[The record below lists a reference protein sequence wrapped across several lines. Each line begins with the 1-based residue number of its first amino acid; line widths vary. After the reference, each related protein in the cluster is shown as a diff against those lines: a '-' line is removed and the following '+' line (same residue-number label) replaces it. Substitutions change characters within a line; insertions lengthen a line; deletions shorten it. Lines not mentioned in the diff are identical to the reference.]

1 MEHSR
6 SDAQPSE
13 PGSAEDRAA
22 PRFTLLIRAAK
33 LVAPQGQ
40 FVCVIRDVSATGV
53 SLRGFHPL
61 PASEPLAVELQ
72 SGERHAVERVWE
84 RGMDSGYRF
93 HEPVE
98 VTHLISESGDY
109 PRRQVRVDIDKTVYV
124 RSTGQTIE
132 ARLTNLSQ
140 QGARIECPYLLAIGQ
155 PLRLIADDLPDISAK
170 VRWREG
176 RRFGLVFDTTFNL
189 RELALLVAGLQ
200 CPELLREQPH
210 GLG

>member
-1 MEHSR
+1 MEQSR
-6 SDAQPSE
+6 CDAQASE

-33 LVAPQGQ
+33 LIAPQGQ
-40 FVCVIRDVSATGV
+40 FVCVIRDVSSTGV

-61 PASEPLAVELQ
+61 PDGEDLAVELQ

-84 RGMDSGYRF
+84 RGTDSGYQFRK
-93 HEPVE
+93 PVE

-109 PRRQVRVDIDKTVYV
+109 PRRQVRVDIDRTVYV
-124 RSTGQTIE
+124 ESGGHTVE

-155 PLRLIADDLPDISAK
+155 PLRLVADDLPTISAK

-189 RELALLVAGLQ
+189 RELAVLVARLQ
-200 CPELLREQPH
+200 CPELVREQRH
-210 GLG
+210 GLA

>member
-1 MEHSR
+1 MEQVR
-6 SDAQPSE
+6 SDAQVSE
-13 PGSAEDRAA
+13 PGSGEERAA

-40 FVCVIRDVSATGV
+40 FVCVIRDVSSTGV

-61 PASEPLAVELQ
+61 PEGDALTVELQ

-93 HEPVE
+93 PEPVQ
-98 VTHLISESGDY
+98 VDDLISESGEY
-109 PRRQVRVDIDKTVYV
+109 PRRQVRVDVERPVYV
-124 RSTGQTIE
+124 QAGGQTVE

-155 PLRLIADDLPDISAK
+155 PLRLAADDLPDISAK

-189 RELALLVAGLQ
+189 RELALLAARLQ
-200 CPELLREQPH
+200 CPELVREQPH
-210 GLG
+210 GFA